1 MYIVVLALKVRQ
13 ICFYEWDMAY
23 EVLICMCW
31 CTYLCIFIVIVYIYI
46 RYTIV
51 MSCIGVYEFF
61 FHSVHL
67 SLKHDVHEAEL
78 KYRKRMYLV
87 QYFQIV
93 RQHNRNT
100 VEKISFRGSSH
111 WIMSWTS
118 NIVLLIDKRVIILP
132 MKDEQKCKTFLTLK

>member
-1 MYIVVLALKVRQ
+1 MSEI
-13 ICFYEWDMAY
+13 WAY

-100 VEKISFRGSSH
+100 VEKIQLLWQLPLNHELNTKYSS
-111 WIMSWTS
+111 T
-118 NIVLLIDKRVIILP
+118 N
-132 MKDEQKCKTFLTLK
+132 